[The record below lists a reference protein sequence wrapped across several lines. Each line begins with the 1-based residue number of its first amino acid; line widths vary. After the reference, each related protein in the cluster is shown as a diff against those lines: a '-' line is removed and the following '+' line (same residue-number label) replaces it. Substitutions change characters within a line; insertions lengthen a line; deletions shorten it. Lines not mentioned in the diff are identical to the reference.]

1 MRRLYLDSNVWLDGL
16 LSRWGVS
23 KATLIICASGV
34 CRLVTSQ
41 YVLDEVE
48 TALLR
53 AAQAMP
59 NAEAAQLLR
68 DYDRFLSLTH
78 PEIAPAATAQEVLQ
92 HSHLIRH
99 LHDVP
104 VLVSAMKAQPDYLLS
119 LNEKHFNQQV
129 AARTGLN
136 IATPLAFLRK
146 HF

>member
-1 MRRLYLDSNVWLDGL
+1 MQRLYLDSNVWLNGL
-16 LSRWGVS
+16 LSRWGVA
-23 KATLIICASGV
+23 KAVLIICAAEV

-53 AAQAMP
+53 AADDMPQAR
-59 NAEAAQLLR
+59 ASQLLG
-68 DYDRFLSLTH
+68 DYDRFVRMTR
-78 PEIAPAATAQEVLQ
+78 PEIAPAATAGEVLK
-92 HSHLIRH
+92 HAHLIRH

-129 AARTGLN
+129 AARTGLR
-136 IATPLAFLRK
+136 IGTPLDFLEA